1 MTTPSHPVY
10 NTNRYIYNND
20 MHYSAAFFSEQTVC
34 EIQDYVA
41 RKIQVTV
48 APEQIKNVM
57 DSVYQSNPRVGLQQ
71 MAQMCADYIISY
83 IETERDVLQQNSKYD
98 ISVQKY
104 DGSFGLQQFAQGQLG
119 IRKKGPNRFQ
129 MRMIY

>member
-1 MTTPSHPVY
+1 MSFPIY

-20 MHYSAAFFSEQTVC
+20 MHYSSSFFSEKTVC
-34 EIQDYVA
+34 EIQDYVSL
-41 RKIQVTV
+41 KIQVTV

-83 IETERDVLQQNSKYD
+83 IQTEREILTQNSKYD

-104 DGSFGLQQFAQGQLG
+104 DGSFGLQQFSQGQLA

-129 MRMIY
+129 IHMIY